1 MEQKQEKEE
10 TVPKQFDSFYSAVN
24 AKMKTSNNKHVID
37 LILSSPTIRLS
48 QSENIILDNR
58 DIKESIVDFVC
69 ALKRQNTDFPDIYI
83 PFWKQLKF
91 HLNLLPTRMTKRKT
105 EKLGSFLKSEKV
117 SLNRLYSRGRAIFV
131 RGVGLGLTHTENF
144 MIKKLREVRET
155 SGLELDQEEAEPT
168 IGKNF
173 KTGFEIPNENILIR
187 EHPYSE
193 NILITDS
200 DFILSDR
207 TSAILI
213 TADMSFNTRLE
224 TDFKKNIRTGRNGS
238 ASPISFTSS
247 W

>member
-91 HLNLLPTRMTKRKT
+91 HLNLLSTRMTKRKT

-187 EHPYSE
+187 EHPYSWIDGKFFGLKSL
-193 NILITDS
+193 ILQFGSKSRRLDVPHPIFTYQDIIYKIWS
-200 DFILSDR
+200 TNQTFPKAS
-207 TSAILI
+207 
-213 TADMSFNTRLE
+213 SF
-224 TDFKKNIRTGRNGS
+224 F
-238 ASPISFTSS
+238 
-247 W
+247 